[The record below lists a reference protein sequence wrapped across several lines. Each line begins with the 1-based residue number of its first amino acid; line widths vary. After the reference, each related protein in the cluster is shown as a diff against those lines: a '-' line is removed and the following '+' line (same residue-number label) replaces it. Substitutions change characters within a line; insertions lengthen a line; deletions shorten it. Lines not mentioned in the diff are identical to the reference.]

1 MTVSN
6 WFFRLGVLAV
16 LIGMSLGVWMG
27 KEENFTLAPVHAHLN
42 LLGFVAMF
50 LYGFFYRTFPAVAG
64 GILPKIHFGLAVLG
78 VLLMLPSLTM
88 MLLGDATYVP
98 LLLAGEACSVLGM
111 LIFAFLVF
119 RATGK
124 GPAPA
129 E

>member
-1 MTVSN
+1 MNVSN

-16 LIGMSLGVWMG
+16 LIGMGLGVWMG
-27 KEENFTLAPVHAHLN
+27 KEENFTLSPVHAHLN

-64 GILPKIHFGLAVLG
+64 GVLPRLHFGLAVLG
-78 VLLMLPSLTM
+78 VMLMLPSLAM
-88 MLLGDATYVP
+88 MLLGDRTYLPV
-98 LLLAGEACSVLGM
+98 LLAGEASAVLGM

-124 GPAPA
+124 APAPA

>member
-50 LYGFFYRTFPAVAG
+50 LYGFFYRTFPAVAA

-88 MLLGDATYVP
+88 LLLGNTAYVP

>member
-78 VLLMLPSLTM
+78 VLLMLPSLAM

-98 LLLAGEACSVLGM
+98 VLLAGEACAVLGM
-111 LIFAFLVF
+111 AVFAFLVF